1 MLQLLGRLLE
11 ATKVSIVLSNR
22 TSVPAA
28 CKLFGPSP
36 SPGQFFRVKR
46 DAAAKLRSM
55 VLRACGLTERHVTV
69 PRTVVH
75 MARRGDGLQSGTLR
89 NFDKSV
95 QLRRALLTAI
105 PTAANGTIRVLP
117 TPGPASRTCEQVATW
132 ASTDVMLTPNGAHF
146 VNALFMPPGALLIEG
161 VPWSMRA
168 YPGQPHITRWSH
180 IHHVRV
186 YSSKPPPA
194 SALQPFERHSER
206 ECAMSEVC
214 RHRYRDH
221 ANIYVSAHNLLAV
234 VRPALKLIGCVDTP
248 GWHNPY
254 GKSCADYA
262 TPTEPARRFDGS
274 AMAGGWCSALNGLLP
289 QHRWAGGAAFGWPE
303 RHCCAC
309 GRARQSSAHN
319 DAYAYAA
326 SV

>member
-1 MLQLLGRLLE
+1 
-11 ATKVSIVLSNR
+11 
-22 TSVPAA
+22 
-28 CKLFGPSP
+28 
-36 SPGQFFRVKR
+36 
-46 DAAAKLRSM
+46 
-55 VLRACGLTERHVTV
+55 
-69 PRTVVH
+69 
-75 MARRGDGLQSGTLR
+75 MARRGDGLQSGTYGT
-89 NFDKSV
+89 
-95 QLRRALLTAI
+95 LTSPSNSAARSLH
-105 PTAANGTIRVLP
+105 PTGANGTIRVLP
-117 TPGPASRTCEQVATW
+117 IQGCQPDMRAGGNMGIY
-132 ASTDVMLTPNGAHF
+132 DVMLTPNGAHF

-214 RHRYRDH
+214 RRRYRDH
-221 ANIYVSAHNLLAV
+221 ANIYVSALNLLAV

-248 GWHNPY
+248 GWHNPN
-254 GKSCADYA
+254 KSCADYA